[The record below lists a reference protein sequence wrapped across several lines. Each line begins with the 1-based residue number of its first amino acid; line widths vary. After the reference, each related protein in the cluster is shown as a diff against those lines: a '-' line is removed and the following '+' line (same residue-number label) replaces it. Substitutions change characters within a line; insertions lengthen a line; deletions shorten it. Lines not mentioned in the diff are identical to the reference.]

1 MSPEERM
8 AAAILK
14 FDEDPILKKPQYCI
28 FKGHDAFREAVI
40 AAKLYLD
47 ERDNAAGHAEP
58 EGSCGAP
65 GPHRGLLA
73 QPRLRRD
80 R

>member
-1 MSPEERM
+1 M

-40 AAKLYLD
+40 AARLYLD
-47 ERDNAAGHAEP
+47 ERTHAAGHAEP
-58 EGSCGAP
+58 NGGGGAES
-65 GPHRGLLA
+65 PHRGLLA

>member
-28 FKGHDAFREAVI
+28 FKGHDAYA
-40 AAKLYLD
+40 
-47 ERDNAAGHAEP
+47 
-58 EGSCGAP
+58 
-65 GPHRGLLA
+65 
-73 QPRLRRD
+73 RL
-80 R
+80 